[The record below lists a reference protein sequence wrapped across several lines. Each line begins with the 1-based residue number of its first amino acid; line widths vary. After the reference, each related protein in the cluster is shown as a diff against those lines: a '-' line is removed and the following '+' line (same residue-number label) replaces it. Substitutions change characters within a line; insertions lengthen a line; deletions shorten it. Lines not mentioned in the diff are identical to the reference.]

1 MLLEQQPSVFQKV
14 ISPQAGGAYRLTLT
28 LISDSPN
35 HVLCTPFLSY
45 ICAVERTQG
54 LVNAKAPALP
64 GVGEILGRYST
75 AEPHLYVS
83 LRNPR

>member
-1 MLLEQQPSVFQKV
+1 MLLEQQPPAFRKV
-14 ISPQAGGAYRLTLT
+14 ISPEESEACRLTLT
-28 LISDSPN
+28 LTSDPPN
-35 HVLCTPFLSY
+35 HILWTLLPC

-54 LVNAKAPALP
+54 LVPAKAPALP

-75 AEPHLYVS
+75 TEPHLYVS